1 MPVAKQEEPQDLF
14 EDDAQ
19 ERDLEFPA
27 EEKLP
32 EGVVAPSKPRL
43 PSWAAT
49 LIKFLPILIT
59 LAATALSVMGF
70 EEFSEGLSQIARI
83 VRELANP

>member
-1 MPVAKQEEPQDLF
+1 MAKQEQPEDLF

-19 ERDLEFPA
+19 DRELEFPT

-32 EGVVAPSKPRL
+32 DGVVTPSKPKL
-43 PSWAAT
+43 PGWAAT